1 MHLNPV
7 IKISYITTPT
17 KLGFQTFQRVLC
29 HPTVLWG
36 ARNENTGPK
45 YPPFIQKKVKVTET
59 YNVQTQTFF
68 LGFIRSHWWQLV
80 LHFVMYCHVTSDTI
94 RKDLAWCHLRSL
106 WFGQTTSSL
115 EKNTELFKKF
125 LRRKTSSCDNSHREI
140 FGRVF

>member
-7 IKISYITTPT
+7 IKVLYITTPA
-17 KLGFQTFQRVLC
+17 KLGFQVSSRECFVILLFSGEQGMKILDQSILLLSSRRL
-29 HPTVLWG
+29 
-36 ARNENTGPK
+36 
-45 YPPFIQKKVKVTET
+45 KVTET

-106 WFGQTTSSL
+106 WLGQTTSSF
-115 EKNTELFKKF
+115 EKM
-125 LRRKTSSCDNSHREI
+125 
-140 FGRVF
+140 